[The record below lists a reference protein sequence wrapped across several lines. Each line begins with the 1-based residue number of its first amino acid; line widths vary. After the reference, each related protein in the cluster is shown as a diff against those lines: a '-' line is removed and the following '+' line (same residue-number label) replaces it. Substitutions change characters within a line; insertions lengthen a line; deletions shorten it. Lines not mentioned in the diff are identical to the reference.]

1 MAVIANTYKTYE
13 AKGIREDLSDV
24 IANISPE
31 DTPFMSNLGKGPKPG
46 NTFFEWQQDSLVA
59 VDNTNAQL
67 EGDDISAFDAVAPT
81 TRVGNYCQISRKTL
95 ILSETEQEVDKAG
108 RDDEEAYQI
117 AKKGAELKRDIEAIL
132 IGTNQFGAT
141 GAAAVVRKTAALLS
155 WVRTNVDKDAGGANP
170 GAPAPFPGSGR
181 TDSGAPRAFTEALLK
196 NVIQLQWAQGGHCD
210 TVMVDG
216 VQKQTMSTFAGIATK
231 TINQSAAKPATV
243 IGAVDLYVSDF
254 GTFSIV
260 PNRFQRH
267 RDAWVLDFSLLK
279 MRWLRP
285 IKKVDLAKT
294 GDADKSMLRGEYG
307 LEVRQEAGLGL
318 VADLT

>member
-1 MAVIANTYKTYE
+1 MAAIANTFKTYD

-67 EGDDISAFDAVAPT
+67 EGDDITAFDAVTPT
-81 TRVGNYCQISRKTL
+81 VRVGNYCQISRKTL

-132 IGTNQFGAT
+132 IGTNQFGVT
-141 GAAAVVRKTAALLS
+141 GAAATARKTAALLS
-155 WVRTNVDKDAGGANP
+155 WVRTNVDKDAGGCNP
-170 GAPAPFPGSGR
+170 GAPAPFPGSGPYGQWR
-181 TDSGAPRAFTEALLK
+181 APRVHRGAAQERDPAPVGAGWALRHRHGRRCPEA
-196 NVIQLQWAQGGHCD
+196 D
-210 TVMVDG
+210 DVD
-216 VQKQTMSTFAGIATK
+216 VRRHRDEDD
-231 TINQSAAKPATV
+231 QSVGSKPATV

-267 RDAWVLDFSLLK
+267 RDALVLDFSLLK

-294 GDADKSMLRGEYG
+294 GDADKAMLRGEYG

-318 VADLT
+318 AADLS